1 MSPVESLTILR
12 LSPLEKAGG
21 RFVLCFGETELGM
34 VWILWRWVRDSWG
47 YVFRLA
53 LTGIKDGDFSAYS
66 LTVYGLLKNVAMFL
80 RINMADG
87 KLLIGLPSALKD
99 VLLHSP
105 YLTLSPPPKT
115 STPEVWVLSFAGLK
129 MDQR

>member
-1 MSPVESLTILR
+1 
-12 LSPLEKAGG
+12 
-21 RFVLCFGETELGM
+21 
-34 VWILWRWVRDSWG
+34 
-47 YVFRLA
+47 
-53 LTGIKDGDFSAYS
+53 
-66 LTVYGLLKNVAMFL
+66 LLKNVAMFL